1 MLRPPFLVGR
11 GDEVATGQI
20 PFTERA
26 KGVLEHALSEAIAIG
41 HNYIGAEHILLGLTR
56 EPTGVG
62 ARILLA
68 LGVDAAR
75 RSVRR
80 PSCARRPGS
89 GSVPASRAVSAGARR
104 TGECARGEKR
114 TPNRRAIRG

>member
-1 MLRPPFLVGR
+1 MLRLAVLVGR

-26 KGVLEHALSEAIAIG
+26 KHVLEHALSEAIAIG

-68 LGVDAAR
+68 LGADGAAIRQATITRSPAGAPGPSPPPAPCRRLHAAR
-75 RSVRR
+75 RGV
-80 PSCARRPGS
+80 CAP
-89 GSVPASRAVSAGARR
+89 
-104 TGECARGEKR
+104 
-114 TPNRRAIRG
+114 